1 VTHSPAPVR
10 DGGAE
15 TVDEQHG
22 RALPPDEVVHAHPSP
37 HPGSAASAHLL
48 QGQRRRQRLGGS
60 DPTARGSAREDA
72 GGGPATGA
80 AMERRVREGE
90 RGGAAAAASSWRD
103 GGGGEQAVVGGKCC
117 HIHPGSTSGCRAC
130 FRFLGHDRGQLFEIR
145 VFSSALDF
153 PGAVD
158 PVTVWTVFRFWPMVV
173 SACRVN
179 SEASLSFGT
188 IVLDNWTFSI

>member
-1 VTHSPAPVR
+1 
-10 DGGAE
+10 
-15 TVDEQHG
+15 VDEQHG

-117 HIHPGSTSGCRAC
+117 HIHPGSTGGCRAGSVSLVTTAGNYS
-130 FRFLGHDRGQLFEIR
+130 RF
-145 VFSSALDF
+145 VFF
-153 PGAVD
+153 PR
-158 PVTVWTVFRFWPMVV
+158 PWIF
-173 SACRVN
+173 
-179 SEASLSFGT
+179 L
-188 IVLDNWTFSI
+188 VLLIP